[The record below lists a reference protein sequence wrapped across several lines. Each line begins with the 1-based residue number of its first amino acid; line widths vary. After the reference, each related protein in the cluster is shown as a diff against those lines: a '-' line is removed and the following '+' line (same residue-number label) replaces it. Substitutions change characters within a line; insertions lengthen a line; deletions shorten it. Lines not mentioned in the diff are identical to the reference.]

1 MNSDRNL
8 HNGWLTT
15 KILLKNFCFKIL
27 LNLCKKYFDNL
38 CLKRV
43 CGAVWVG
50 RVGSEMKSL
59 GICQHALLLWRCLM
73 PPTWWQLYVGKY
85 SETSLANS
93 LLFTSAALISA
104 KRISYRK
111 ENSRLKQLCSV
122 SVLSFIPFHLYVFAV
137 TARHFPCQL
146 TEGLC
151 WMIYF

>member
-85 SETSLANS
+85 SETSLVNS

-111 ENSRLKQLCSV
+111 ENSRLKQLVCILFYHYCTYITQAPVYRTRELQKIFSLN
-122 SVLSFIPFHLYVFAV
+122 SCIF
-137 TARHFPCQL
+137 
-146 TEGLC
+146 
-151 WMIYF
+151 W